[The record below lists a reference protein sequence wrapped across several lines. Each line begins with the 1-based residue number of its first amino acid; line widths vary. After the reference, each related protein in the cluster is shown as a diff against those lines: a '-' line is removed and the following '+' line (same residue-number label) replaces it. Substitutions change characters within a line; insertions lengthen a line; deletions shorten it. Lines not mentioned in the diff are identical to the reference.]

1 VITAINIIGG
11 LTIGVLMRGEP
22 LGTAIRNYTTY
33 TVGAALSA
41 QIPAFLIAVATG
53 IIISR
58 SATYADLGE
67 NIRKQLT
74 QQPKALFITSGTLLF
89 LALLPGFPKLA
100 LILLSTGIGISA
112 YLIKKAKAQEE
123 LRIKQQ
129 QGEKE
134 KELLRKPESIIPLL
148 MPDPLEVEI
157 GYALIPLVD
166 PNSGSDLLDR
176 ITALRKK
183 LALEL
188 GIIVPPIRIR
198 DNIQLNP
205 YEYVIKVRGTDIA
218 KARIRPDKYLAI
230 KKTPYV
236 KDIKEGELTKEPT
249 FGTPAY
255 WIDPQKQTEVSKSD
269 YTIVDSPTVL
279 ITHLSELIKR
289 YANLLLTREDVQ
301 VLIDNLR
308 KSYPTVVSELIP
320 NLMTVGEVQKVLQE
334 LLQEGISIRDLVTI
348 FEALADWAGKSK
360 DLGFLIDKVRERLAR
375 QITKTVKTQDIL
387 KVLTISPELEEK
399 ILSYVKKTS
408 DGSELLAI
416 PPVMV
421 QKIIKSLT
429 TIISKTKEQPV
440 ILCSPKVRRYIKE
453 IISKFFPQI
462 AVISF
467 NEVIDT
473 SVQAIG
479 SLNIEE
485 VVK

>member
-1 VITAINIIGG
+1 
-11 LTIGVLMRGEP
+11 
-22 LGTAIRNYTTY
+22 
-33 TVGAALSA
+33 
-41 QIPAFLIAVATG
+41 
-53 IIISR
+53 
-58 SATYADLGE
+58 
-67 NIRKQLT
+67 
-74 QQPKALFITSGTLLF
+74 
-89 LALLPGFPKLA
+89 
-100 LILLSTGIGISA
+100 
-112 YLIKKAKAQEE
+112 
-123 LRIKQQ
+123 
-129 QGEKE
+129 
-134 KELLRKPESIIPLL
+134 
-148 MPDPLEVEI
+148 
-157 GYALIPLVD
+157 
-166 PNSGSDLLDR
+166 LDR
-176 ITALRKK
+176 PSETNRSF
-183 LALEL
+183 
-188 GIIVPPIRIR
+188 
-198 DNIQLNP
+198 Q
-205 YEYVIKVRGTDIA
+205 
-218 KARIRPDKYLAI
+218 
-230 KKTPYV
+230 
-236 KDIKEGELTKEPT
+236 
-249 FGTPAY
+249 
-255 WIDPQKQTEVSKSD
+255 SD

-289 YANLLLTREDVQ
+289 HANLLLTREDVQ

-320 NLMTVGEVQKVLQE
+320 NLMTTGEVQKVLQE

-375 QITKTVKTQDIL
+375 QITKAVKTQDIL

-399 ILSYVKKTS
+399 ILSYVKKSS

-421 QKIIKSLT
+421 QKLIKSLT

-485 VVK
+485 EVVK